1 MQLLQLTV
9 PLFFRIFNAR
19 RSPWPMVRS
28 PTAPAHR
35 QHRGLDSRT
44 EITHGRKLVYTLANP
59 RNFETIACPSPT
71 YTGIVESMSSSRAIT
86 WALGAWLFVLALYT
100 GISLTHPRGSQTLVV
115 FGDVVQSVVPLIAN
129 AGLLLN
135 AGTPYWRRNIFWMLV
150 ALSCTLWMIGQFQ
163 WTYYEVYL
171 HRSLP
176 GLYPGDIL
184 FFLRGIPLM
193 AALALE
199 PHRKRGEV
207 HARLGYL
214 DFALLLSWWT
224 FVYVFFVLPWIYASP
239 APPQYNH
246 NFNVITDLQNGL
258 IVLGLIYLWLRSQ
271 DAWKKVYFHLLGAS
285 VAYMLAS
292 LVLDVQSDVGIY
304 YTGSLYD
311 LPLISSFFWFALAGL
326 IAYLNRTQL
335 DAALPEESSD
345 TGDGPSLDVHGWSS
359 RLAMMAVISLPLL
372 ALYSLRFDQGEPS
385 VRDFRLVTT
394 MVAALPLAGLIF
406 VRSYFADVDRA
417 RLLVQSEQAL
427 DNLKRLQA
435 QLVHTEKL
443 VSLGQLAAGAAHE
456 INNPLAAILG
466 FSDLLAD
473 DETLPE
479 KARSTASKIREQ
491 ARRTKTLVGNLLSF
505 ARQVPA
511 ERTLLDINTVVSNA
525 VQLRALDLRSTTTRI
540 EQQLESVLPGVRGDG
555 NQLMQVFFNLLSNAI
570 DAMES
575 HKGGIL
581 TIKTLRDRG
590 NVVILFLDTGPGI
603 KEPHRVF
610 DPFYTTK
617 PVGKG
622 TGLGLS
628 ICFGIIQEHNGK
640 ILCYN
645 RQEGGAVFR
654 VELPAVLAAFPAK
667 ELQQLTTQGTTPQKP
682 N

>member
-1 MQLLQLTV
+1 MTSLRT
-9 PLFFRIFNAR
+9 IFWA
-19 RSPWPMVRS
+19 V
-28 PTAPAHR
+28 
-35 QHRGLDSRT
+35 G
-44 EITHGRKLVYTLANP
+44 
-59 RNFETIACPSPT
+59 
-71 YTGIVESMSSSRAIT
+71 T
-86 WALGAWLFVLALYT
+86 WFFVLALYAAF
-100 GISLTHPRGSQTLVV
+100 SLSHPRGAPSLVT
-115 FGDVVQSVVPLIAN
+115 FGNLVQCTVPLLAN

-135 AGTPYWRRNIFWMLV
+135 AGTPYWRRNIFWMLM

-171 HRSLP
+171 HKPLP

-184 FFLRGIPLM
+184 FFLRGIPIM
-193 AALALE
+193 AALTLQ
-199 PHRKRGEV
+199 PHRKQGEL

-214 DFALLLSWWT
+214 DFGLLLTWWT
-224 FVYVFFVLPWIYASP
+224 FLYVFFVLPWLYATP
-239 APPQYNH
+239 AQPTYNH
-246 NFNVITDLQNGL
+246 NFNLITNIQNAIIVMGL
-258 IVLGLIYLWLRSQ
+258 ILLWLRTKG
-271 DAWKKVYFHLLGAS
+271 AWKTVYFHLLGAS
-285 VAYMLAS
+285 VLYMLIA
-292 LVLDVQSDVGIY
+292 LVIDVRTDTGDY

-326 IAYLNRTQL
+326 IAYLKRAQL
-335 DAALPEESSD
+335 DA
-345 TGDGPSLDVHGWSS
+345 GPSEEGPDTSEHSEHNVHGWSS
-359 RLAMMAVISLPLL
+359 RMAMAAVVSLPIL
-372 ALYSLRFDQGEPS
+372 ALYSLHFDRGEQV
-385 VRDFRLVTT
+385 VRDFRLITT
-394 MVAALPLAGLIF
+394 MVAAFPLAGLIF
-406 VRSYFADVDRA
+406 VRGHFAEADRA

-427 DNLKRLQA
+427 ENLKRLQA
-435 QLVHTEKL
+435 QMVQTEKL

-473 DETLPE
+473 DEALPA

-511 ERTLLDINTVVSNA
+511 ERTLLDINTVVNNA
-525 VQLRALDLRSTTTRI
+525 VQLRTLDLRSSTSRI
-540 EQQLESVLPGVRGDG
+540 EVQLESLLPGVRGDG
-555 NQLMQVFFNLLSNAI
+555 NQLMQVFFNLISNAI

-575 HKGGIL
+575 HQGGVL

-590 NVVILFLDTGPGI
+590 NVVILFSDTGPGI

-654 VELPAVLAAFPAK
+654 VELPAVMAALPAR
-667 ELQQLTTQGTTPQKP
+667 ELQQLTAQGSNPRKP
-682 N
+682 D